1 MGTNFWELLHQRQD
15 QLTRSGHAVADYLLQ
30 HADEAQYLSIS
41 SLARECNVAEAT
53 VFRFCRALGFDG
65 YHEMRIALAQ
75 ANATGTP
82 SSQRELQPGATTAE
96 LCEHAYARFL
106 TAISG
111 TQNALSTEAV
121 DEAVHLMQEARQVFC
136 LGQGGSMLLANDI
149 CARFASLSTKFRT
162 AGDSHLQLLTASLMN
177 EADVVL
183 FVSYSGATRDMMETL
198 RTAKAAGAKIILLT
212 HYEDFLHC
220 HVQHVG
226 DGLFLIFDFQ
236 RLPVVTCTLAD
247 LAGDVDIRQEVHLDL
262 EDTVALAGLAAASP
276 DVKAEPAR
284 AIAPHLGVL
293 CLRKDGAD
301 VVEDAGIGGRVGA
314 GCPADGLLVDA
325 DDLIHK
331 FEALYPIASACAG
344 TCAVQLTGQRLIQD
358 LIDEARFARAGDA
371 RHADK
376 LSQRELHINIPQV
389 VLPCPLTVRKLPLP
403 MRRVWGTSMRLRPDR

>member
-106 TAISG
+106 TAING

-198 RTAKAAGAKIILLT
+198 RTAKRRGKDHPPDPLR
-212 HYEDFLHC
+212 
-220 HVQHVG
+220 
-226 DGLFLIFDFQ
+226 GLPRRIARRCRPSL
-236 RLPVVTCTLAD
+236 RRTGKP
-247 LAGDVDIRQEVHLDL
+247 
-262 EDTVALAGLAAASP
+262 AGLRQHPHQGSIPLCGRSSGAA
-276 DVKAEPAR
+276 VY
-284 AIAPHLGVL
+284 
-293 CLRKDGAD
+293 
-301 VVEDAGIGGRVGA
+301 AG
-314 GCPADGLLVDA
+314 
-325 DDLIHK
+325 
-331 FEALYPIASACAG
+331 
-344 TCAVQLTGQRLIQD
+344 
-358 LIDEARFARAGDA
+358 
-371 RHADK
+371 
-376 LSQRELHINIPQV
+376 
-389 VLPCPLTVRKLPLP
+389 
-403 MRRVWGTSMRLRPDR
+403 